1 MSHLQPFQA
10 RTADPTPYEL
20 KLAGAIEEVFGS
32 GRHDLHELV
41 DGLNELGVPAPGGET
56 GTAQTW
62 TAQTFTTEIKR
73 LASPDRPAG
82 KGA

>member
-32 GRHDLHELV
+32 GRHDLHGLV
-41 DGLNELGVPAPGGET
+41 DGLNELGVPAPGGQT
-56 GTAQTW
+56 RTSQTW

-73 LASPDRPAG
+73 LGDAG

>member
-10 RTADPTPYEL
+10 RTADPAPYEL

-56 GTAQTW
+56 W
-62 TAQTFTTEIKR
+62 TTDSFSTEIKR
-73 LASPDRPAG
+73 LAGSGQPAG